1 MRYIFI
7 AMKSSKRKTLLQPF
21 LLSAKNRFFPKNKI
35 PFRTLGVLIFSLAV
49 CLVLYKVVV
58 RVVTYFHS
66 QNELGII
73 LSLKIF
79 QMAWITMFAMLVFSC
94 MVSAVSTLFLSQD
107 NEIIFAA
114 PLAKSDIF
122 FMRYV
127 TTSIY
132 TSWMMIVFSI
142 PIFAAYGTVFKASIL
157 YWPLMLGAIISTA
170 ATATTFGMGFTVVLV
185 NLFPA
190 KRTKDIIL
198 YLSICFGIFIYIIF
212 RLMRPEDLVNPDKY
226 GHFIDYLS
234 SLATPA
240 SPYIPAAWASN
251 LLSYYLMDREIDILI
266 TALLVVTPLT
276 LFFLGEWAMER
287 WFLSGFTKSQES
299 FGGYRSFFSRGKYKR
314 SSLQW
319 TFLKESK
326 LFLRDSAEWSQ
337 LFMIAALVIVYLYNF
352 KVLPVERSMF
362 EEEYVTNLISFLN
375 IGLTGFVVASLA
387 ARFVYP
393 SIGAE
398 GGSFYIIMSSPLST
412 AKYILHKYLFYV
424 IPFTV
429 LALILLVVSNRLLNV
444 EGPMWWISVITGLI
458 ITWTVLAMA
467 LGFGAIYADFKAE
480 NRAAALGGIGA
491 ILFLFTAIAF
501 EMAIIFLGGS
511 PVYRVMRGWL
521 RNGVMSAQDLL
532 ILSGWILASV
542 AISLFLAL
550 FFIRTGIRKLEASGS

>member
-1 MRYIFI
+1 
-7 AMKSSKRKTLLQPF
+7 MKTSNRKTLLLPF
-21 LLSAKNRFFPKNKI
+21 LLSAKNRYFPKNKI
-35 PFRTLGVLIFSLAV
+35 PFRALGVLAFSLIL
-49 CLVLYKVVV
+49 CLVLYHIGV
-58 RVVTYFHS
+58 RVITYFHS
-66 QNELGII
+66 QSELGII

-114 PLAKSDIF
+114 PVAESDIF

-127 TTSIY
+127 TTTLY
-132 TSWMMIVFSI
+132 TSWMMVVFSI
-142 PIFAAYGTVFKASIL
+142 PVFAAYGTVFNAGFL
-157 YWPLMLGAIISTA
+157 YWPLMLGTIIATTAI
-170 ATATTFGMGFTVVLV
+170 ATAFGMGFTVVLV

-198 YLSICFGIFIYIIF
+198 YLSICFGIFIYLIF

-240 SPYIPAAWASN
+240 APYIPAAWASN
-251 LLSYYLMDREIDILI
+251 LLSYYLMDREIDFLL
-266 TALLVVTPLT
+266 TALLIITPIS
-276 LFFLGEWAMER
+276 LFLLGEWAMER

-299 FGGYRSFFSRGKYKR
+299 FGGYRTFFSRVKYRR

-337 LFMIAALVIVYLYNF
+337 LFMIAALVVVYLYNF

-362 EEEYVTNLISFLN
+362 EEEYITNLISFLN

-398 GGSFYIIMSSPLST
+398 GGSFYIIMASPLST
-412 AKYILHKYLFYV
+412 ARYILHKYLFYV
-424 IPFTV
+424 VPFTV
-429 LALILLVVSNRLLNV
+429 LALILLVVSNRLLNI

-467 LGFGAIYADFKAE
+467 LGFGAIYADFKVE

-491 ILFLFTAIAF
+491 VLFLFTAITF

-521 RNGVMSAQDLL
+521 RNGVMPASDLL
-532 ILSGWILASV
+532 TLLGWILASI

-550 FFIRTGIRKLEASGS
+550 FFIRTGIKKLEASST